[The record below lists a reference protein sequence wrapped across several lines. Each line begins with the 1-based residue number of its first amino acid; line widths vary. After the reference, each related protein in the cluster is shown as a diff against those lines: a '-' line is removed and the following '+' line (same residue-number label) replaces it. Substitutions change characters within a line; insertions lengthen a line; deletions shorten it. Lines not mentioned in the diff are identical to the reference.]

1 MATITLPTDNRFGA
15 LGQGIGGVLGQVL
28 GAVAQKQTDTGVAQ
42 VIQDASV
49 PPPQKLS
56 VIMQKFGAPGVQS
69 YTKQLQANLL
79 TAQIAGTQA
88 QTEGRQAA
96 TTGQT
101 QSNEIQA
108 ATMPAAILAP
118 ALANTARQA
127 QTALTGA
134 QTAATQQQ
142 TSEAGQLFPLK
153 TEALATATGETAA
166 RRDLTQTQADV
177 LATQA
182 KAEANLLQ
190 NPASIDDMLKEQG
203 ITDPQEAAYVKQ
215 SFALEGVKGFR
226 AAVSQLQ
233 ANRARVDAAKAAADI
248 KNQEPQ
254 PTPEAPAK
262 VADSAAQTFAST
274 DNFMKALVA
283 DGGNSGTLSGATIK
297 SFAAKHGFPVDDPTF
312 LSEFENQQQAILARA
327 TSGNGFV
334 SEGRIKLAQDVG
346 MNLSKE
352 SLLNVMAANATAD
365 QVLASLN
372 AQKARYSTTPNINM
386 KPLDDEIAKWNDFKR
401 RYDVSS
407 YVTKDNKSVVQMG
420 GAMVDP
426 STLKTII
433 DPTKT
438 YATTAGKFT
447 GAQIMQN
454 AAAHGID
461 PRLYIQQAP

>member
-15 LGQGIGGVLGQVL
+15 LGQGIGGIAGQIA
-28 GAVAQKQTDTGVAQ
+28 GAVAARATDAGVAQ
-42 VIQDASV
+42 VIQDAAI
-49 PPPQKLS
+49 PAPQKLS
-56 VIMQKFGAPGVQS
+56 VIMQKFGPAGVQS

-79 TAQIAGTQA
+79 TAQIGNLGATTA
-88 QTEGRQAA
+88 RTQAA
-96 TTGQT
+96 TTGQDLANQVT
-101 QSNEIQA
+101 QNTLPQQ
-108 ATMPAAILAP
+108 ILAP
-118 ALANTARQA
+118 ALANARTQA
-127 QTALTGA
+127 TTALTGA

-142 TSEAGQLFPLK
+142 TSESGQLFPLK
-153 TEALATATGETAA
+153 TEALATSTGETAA

-177 LATQA
+177 LAAQA

-233 ANRARVDAAKAAADI
+233 ANNARVAAAKAAADI

-262 VADSAAQTFAST
+262 VADSAAQTYAST

-352 SLLNVMAANATAD
+352 PLLNVMAANATAD

-386 KPLDDEIAKWNDFKR
+386 KPLDDQIAQWQDFKR

-407 YVTKDNKSVVQMG
+407 YVTKDNKSVVTMG
-420 GAMVDP
+420 GAMIDP
-426 STLKTII
+426 SSLKTII
-433 DPTKT
+433 DPGKT
-438 YATTAGKFT
+438 YQTTAGKFT

-461 PRLYIQQAP
+461 PRLYIQQAQ